1 MLHSDNLYACLR
13 DNNSVCIFFKENN
26 KTHART
32 HTNKYTNIAGSI
44 EVRISECMWCMY
56 RTMCFYFIS
65 RYSTEDTSKRVFHTS
80 GLMRSKLS
88 PDCSKLAISTHEGYM
103 IIIHNLDLFSLSMIS
118 DYKQHINKL

>member
-1 MLHSDNLYACLR
+1 MLVLEIIIVYVYFL
-13 DNNSVCIFFKENN
+13 K
-26 KTHART
+26 KTTKHTRART

-44 EVRISECMWCMY
+44 EVRISECMFTCIV
-56 RTMCFYFIS
+56 TMCFYFIS

-103 IIIHNLDLFSLSMIS
+103 IIIHNLDLFSLSKIS